1 MAATRSPTDE
11 FNAPHTPIRPCAP
24 LPRAWDNRDVRVQ
37 SRDAQQLHGT
47 STVFKHKDSSGER
60 LLAVPLKCTKIAVEP
75 MYKAYLD
82 LPTKGQDRRHV
93 YVSRLHCLAF
103 MGVAQVAHCVCT
115 APARHRHRAVRAC
128 CQPGDAGRACA
139 AKVPAAARHAGW
151 RWTTLAAPF
160 GPRPCQLNVRAALC
174 DGPLHDDRAPRALWL
189 RRVARPPPFA
199 RCRALSAGRRRHFA
213 PRHLHTVPARRS
225 ALARAVVG
233 RAAANTHCRRQCPR
247 VAGAV

>member
-103 MGVAQVAHCVCT
+103 RGVAQVAHCVCT
-115 APARHRHRAVRAC
+115 APARHRHRAVRAASPVTPAVLARPRFLRLRDM
-128 CQPGDAGRACA
+128 QAGDGPPWPRLSGRGRA
-139 AKVPAAARHAGW
+139 
-151 RWTTLAAPF
+151 
-160 GPRPCQLNVRAALC
+160 
-174 DGPLHDDRAPRALWL
+174 
-189 RRVARPPPFA
+189 
-199 RCRALSAGRRRHFA
+199 S
-213 PRHLHTVPARRS
+213 
-225 ALARAVVG
+225 
-233 RAAANTHCRRQCPR
+233 
-247 VAGAV
+247 